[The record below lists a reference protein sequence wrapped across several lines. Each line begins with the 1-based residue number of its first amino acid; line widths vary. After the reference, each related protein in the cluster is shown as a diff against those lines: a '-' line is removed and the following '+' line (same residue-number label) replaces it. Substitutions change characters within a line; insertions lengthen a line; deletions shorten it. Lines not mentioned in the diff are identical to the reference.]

1 MQLVLPQCLGP
12 PSNHRYNPD
21 YQPSGTFDD
30 NRHRDRRGAILA
42 KVVEVVLLS
51 VVVLVLMLVLVVV
64 LVRVV
69 LVLVVVVV
77 VLLMGLLSG
86 GIGIYTA
93 GANPE
98 MGANRRASR
107 PRRERNVDRSDRTGH
122 VLEQAGSIQPSRW
135 STCRT
140 LVGH

>member
-1 MQLVLPQCLGP
+1 M
-12 PSNHRYNPD
+12 
-21 YQPSGTFDD
+21 
-30 NRHRDRRGAILA
+30 
-42 KVVEVVLLS
+42 
-51 VVVLVLMLVLVVV
+51 
-64 LVRVV
+64 RVV
-69 LVLVVVVV
+69 LVLVVLVLVVV

-98 MGANRRASR
+98 MEANRRASR
-107 PRRERNVDRSDRTGH
+107 PRRERNVDRPDRTGH